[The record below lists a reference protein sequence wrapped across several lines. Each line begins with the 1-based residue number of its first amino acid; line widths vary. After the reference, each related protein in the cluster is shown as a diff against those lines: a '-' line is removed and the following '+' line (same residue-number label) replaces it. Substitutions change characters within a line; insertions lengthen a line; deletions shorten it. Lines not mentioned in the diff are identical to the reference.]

1 MRKACCEAGA
11 AGSRHRIYDDWTEKI
26 VLASQTNTMC
36 LYTCTG
42 NEMSLN
48 EPAPAGSVRG
58 ELRKLQLRR
67 KVRHSSTERQ
77 RQVCRASPEQP
88 GCRSGTVV
96 AARVTK
102 VQYYMYPCGDYGMYM
117 LLVLIPALLAGPVAG
132 SAAPPRP
139 NVLILFVDDWGWG
152 DLGAN
157 CFAMADVPGA
167 RADRLDKETACS
179 TANNRTLTPQLDKL
193 AASGMRFTDHHAT
206 GVCTPSRSQL
216 QTGRMGARTGISSNF
231 GPGSLGGLPQ
241 TEKTVAT
248 LIKQAGYRTCA
259 IGKWHMKVR
268 KQRLSIEE

>member
-1 MRKACCEAGA
+1 
-11 AGSRHRIYDDWTEKI
+11 
-26 VLASQTNTMC
+26 
-36 LYTCTG
+36 
-42 NEMSLN
+42 MSLSAMSQRRLS
-48 EPAPAGSVRG
+48 PRRQ
-58 ELRKLQLRR
+58 LRRKLQLRR

-102 VQYYMYPCGDYGMYM
+102 VQYYMYPCGDYMYM

>member
-1 MRKACCEAGA
+1 
-11 AGSRHRIYDDWTEKI
+11 
-26 VLASQTNTMC
+26 
-36 LYTCTG
+36 
-42 NEMSLN
+42 MSLN